1 MSIESRWME
10 IGGLKLHYQQGGSG
24 PPLLLVHGLLG
35 GSFCW
40 RSNLAEL
47 SKRYTVFAVDL
58 PGSGLSDAPP
68 DTDCGMQAQVDRLSR
83 FIGELQLQETSL
95 LGCSYGGAVAMRL
108 AAREN
113 HASPGSIRAL
123 VLVAPAN
130 PWSEF
135 GQNRIRFLSTAWGGI
150 MLRLAFPFSGLV
162 HALALRRMYGDAR
175 RVTPEARRGYVE
187 NIVRPARAQNALS
200 VLRNWR
206 TDMNALKS
214 LIPTV
219 QVPTLLITGGRDR
232 AVDPGSCEIL
242 SQHLPDCEYVVLPEL
257 GHLPFEEAPEQFNQ
271 MVLKFLEQSKLV
283 RDQPKRADRSDSAF
297 RDGQVW

>member
-10 IGGLKLHYQQGGSG
+10 ISGLKLHYQQGGGG

-40 RSNLAEL
+40 RSNLVAL
-47 SKRYTVFAVDL
+47 SQRYTIFAVDL

-68 DTDCGMQAQVDRLSR
+68 GTDCSMQAQVNRLSR
-83 FIGELQLQETSL
+83 FIDELQLHEISMV
-95 LGCSYGGAVAMRL
+95 GCSYGGAVAIRL
-108 AAREN
+108 AAQEN
-113 HASPGSIRAL
+113 RASPGSIRAL

-135 GQNRIRFLSTAWGGI
+135 GQKRIHFFSTAWGGI
-150 MLRLAFPFSGLV
+150 MLRLTFPFSGPL
-162 HALALRRMYGDAR
+162 HAVALRRMYGDAR
-175 RVTPEARRGYVE
+175 LVTADARKGYVT

-206 TDMNALKS
+206 TDMETLKS
-214 LIPTV
+214 LLPTV

-232 AVDPGSCEIL
+232 AVDPRSCEIL
-242 SQHLPDCEYVVLPEL
+242 SQHLSHCEHVVLPEL

-271 MVLKFLEQSKLV
+271 MVLKFLDQSKLV
-283 RDQPKRADRSDSAF
+283 RD
-297 RDGQVW
+297 